1 MKDDDLISKEDL
13 IQNLVV
19 DDYMEDY
26 SLYPDYGIFH
36 LTICQ
41 AARLFVVDLWYS
53 GSYFQDVN
61 EPEGFDG
68 ETNNENV
75 IAILSDLIETFEG
88 WLIASLEKG
97 HIKAKQIRR
106 NFDDTIVPS
115 LTFLE
120 YDTLLEWLDERGFDT
135 GEHVADWLEK
145 EVNIAT
151 RIAEEVAFVRA
162 IEEGEITG
170 MHIYGAGA
178 LLDGEDL
185 IVDEESRKLAIK
197 HLVLEN
203 KKLRK
208 NISDLKSNTTP
219 HDKKLTTRSRK
230 THQILITA
238 LCKKAGIEL
247 GARGAAGKIM
257 KLTEEIG
264 IPVSDDTIA
273 TILDEIKN
281 MLNDN

>member
-13 IQNLVV
+13 IQNLGV

-26 SLYPDYGIFH
+26 SRYPNFGIFN

-41 AARLFVVDLWYS
+41 AARLVVIDLWFS
-53 GSYFQDVN
+53 GSAFQDIK
-61 EPEGFDG
+61 EPIGFDG
-68 ETNNENV
+68 RVNNELITSLASP
-75 IAILSDLIETFEG
+75 IAVVEG
-88 WLIASLEKG
+88 WLIASIEKG
-97 HIKAKQIRR
+97 HLKANKIQRDF
-106 NFDDTIVPS
+106 NDTIEPS

-120 YDTLLEWLDERGFDT
+120 YDTLINWLEERGYDT
-135 GEHVADWLEK
+135 GEHVNEWLDK
-145 EVNIAT
+145 EVNIAN
-151 RIAEEVAFVRA
+151 RIAEEVAFLRA
-162 IEEGEITG
+162 IEEGEIESMRLYG
-170 MHIYGAGA
+170 MGA

-185 IVDEESRKLAIK
+185 LTTDESKKLAIK

-230 THQILITA
+230 THQILIAA

-257 KLTEEIG
+257 KLTQEIG
-264 IPVSDDTIA
+264 VPVSDDTIA
-273 TILDEIKN
+273 TMLDEIRN
-281 MLNDN
+281 MLNDD